1 MSTQED
7 TIHKLVAANLELAKK
22 VMELMQAAE
31 DRHKARTP
39 KEKPAPR
46 VPGKPDLMALT
57 GTERQ
62 RLRQYLK
69 DKREYR
75 WSATMEQRKEMNKR
89 GWKISPVTLDKM
101 AVKCGTTSDR
111 MLKAAAV
118 FFRWHPEP

>member
-1 MSTQED
+1 MSTPED
-7 TIHKLVAANLELAKK
+7 MIHELVAANLKLAQK

-39 KEKPAPR
+39 REKPAPR

-62 RLRQYLK
+62 RLRQYLT
-69 DKREYR
+69 DKRAYR
-75 WSATMEQRKEMNKR
+75 NASDERRKEMGK
-89 GWKISPVTLDKM
+89 GWKISPLTLDKM